1 MLILD
6 KLLSE
11 VMAYVYNVSYNLA
24 KISSVASFL
33 NPENKSVNI
42 LAFMKKNSPDN
53 KFQNLK

>member
-42 LAFMKKNSPDN
+42 LAFMNEKLSR
-53 KFQNLK
+53 